1 MSQAVSSVNGAGTAA
16 AGAKVRPWYAEP
28 YVWLVIGGPL
38 VVVVASVITITLAV
52 RNADPVLERK
62 SAATINAEALQR
74 LSEEERAAVLST
86 SLEPAQKVRNH
97 VASPVIPGD
106 K

>member
-1 MSQAVSSVNGAGTAA
+1 MSQAVSSVNVVG
-16 AGAKVRPWYAEP
+16 GAKARPWYAEP

-38 VVVVASVITITLAV
+38 AVVVASVITITLAV

>member
-1 MSQAVSSVNGAGTAA
+1 MSQAVSSVDVAGS
-16 AGAKVRPWYAEP
+16 AKARPWYAEP

-106 K
+106 R

>member
-1 MSQAVSSVNGAGTAA
+1 MSQVISSVNVGGGVAS
-16 AGAKVRPWYAEP
+16 AKPKPWYAEP

-38 VVVVASVITITLAV
+38 VVVVASIITVTLAV
-52 RNADPVLERK
+52 RNQDPVLERK
-62 SAATINAEALQR
+62 PVVTVSAESLQR
-74 LSEEERAAVLST
+74 LSEAERAAVLST

-97 VASPVIPGD
+97 VASPVIPTD

>member
-1 MSQAVSSVNGAGTAA
+1 MSQAVSSVDVAGGTKA
-16 AGAKVRPWYAEP
+16 RPWYAEP